1 MKIITTIK
9 DQIEYSNSL
18 IQNGKN
24 ITFIPTMGNLHKG
37 HESLLLDNNI
47 NNKKVVSIYVNPLQF
62 DSTQDYEKYPNT
74 YDKDIEIL
82 KKHKTNCLFLPQVNE
97 IEKNIIKN
105 VNISLP
111 PYMDLL
117 CSKYRKGHF
126 VGVFKIVKLLFEI
139 VKPSVACFGEKD
151 YQQIQLVK
159 YIARNY
165 FSDKIYVKCFKT
177 VREDNGLALSSR
189 NNHLS
194 SLEKEIASNVYKN
207 LNVLANNLK
216 THGFSIFQ
224 DLKKQFISEM
234 EKINIRIEYIELL
247 SNDLSDRFPNIDN
260 KQHRLFVAFFIS
272 DIRLIDNI
280 KI

>member
-24 ITFIPTMGNLHKG
+24 ITLIPTMGNLHKG

-47 NNKKVVSIYVNPLQF
+47 DNKKVVSIYVNPLQF
-62 DSTQDYEKYPNT
+62 DSTQDYETYPNT

-82 KKHKTNCLFLPQVNE
+82 KKHKIDCLFLPQVNE
-97 IEKNIIKN
+97 IEKNIIKKVN
-105 VNISLP
+105 VSLL

-117 CSKYRKGHF
+117 CSKYREDHF
-126 VGVFKIVKLLFEI
+126 IGVFKIVKLLFEI

-159 YIARNY
+159 HIVRNY
-165 FSDKIYVKCFKT
+165 FSDKIDIKCFKT

-194 SLEKEIASNVYKN
+194 SLDKEIASNVYKN

-216 THGFSIFQ
+216 TYGFTIFH
-224 DLKKQFISEM
+224 DLKKQFIAEM
-234 EKINIRIEYIELL
+234 GEKNIRIEYIELL
-247 SNDLSDRFPNIDN
+247 SNDLSDRLPKIDN
-260 KQHRLFVAFFIS
+260 KQYRLFVAFYIS
-272 DIRLIDNI
+272 NIRLIDNI